1 MIQIILENDT
11 ILQRYMDGYIIEL
24 PRTGDSIIIEE
35 TIYIVTGVKHFL
47 ESIHRIE
54 VHVVDSTEVEPIE

>member
-54 VHVVDSTEVEPIE
+54 VHVVEIE

>member
-1 MIQIILENDT
+1 MIQIILENDI

-35 TIYIVTGVKHFL
+35 TIYIVIEIKHFL
-47 ESIHRIE
+47 ESVHRIE
-54 VHVVDSTEVEPIE
+54 VHIDEMG

>member
-24 PRTGDSIIIEE
+24 PRTGDSIVIEE
-35 TIYIVTGVKHFL
+35 TIYTVIGVKHFL
-47 ESIHRIE
+47 ESVHRIE
-54 VHVVDSTEVEPIE
+54 IHIVEIE

>member
-47 ESIHRIE
+47 ETIHRIE
-54 VHVVDSTEVEPIE
+54 VHVVDSKEVEPIE

>member
-35 TIYIVTGVKHFL
+35 TIYIVLEIKHFF
-47 ESIHRIE
+47 EIMHRIE